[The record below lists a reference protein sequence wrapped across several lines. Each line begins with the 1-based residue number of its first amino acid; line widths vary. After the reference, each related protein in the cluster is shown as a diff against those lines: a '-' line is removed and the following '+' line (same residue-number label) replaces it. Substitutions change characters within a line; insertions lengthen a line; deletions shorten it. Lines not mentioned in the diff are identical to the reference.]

1 MRFSR
6 FGSARVSSP
15 LIVVVVL
22 GVLMLGAGAWL
33 VAEEIGN
40 ERASALTGA
49 QSRAGNTA
57 RILGEHLHQ
66 TIRRI
71 DQALLHLRD
80 EYAADPETFLAQT
93 REWRQTVYAD
103 LAFQIAAIDA
113 DGVLLFSNHAKA
125 TAKVDLS
132 DREHFRIHKAR
143 GTDELFIS
151 KPVLGRVTQKWT
163 IQFTRPLVKK
173 DGVFSG
179 VMVISID
186 VDHLSS
192 FYRSVDVGREGVV
205 ALVGADRV
213 IRARGAGGEREN
225 AGQPDKLIGQTV
237 ADRPFF
243 KPDAPPAGLVRFE
256 STLDAVARLGG
267 YSRLSA
273 YPLYVMVL
281 FNERE
286 VLGELAEHESETV
299 AGAAAAGV
307 FVILCLGVI
316 IALIHRQS
324 RDKRRLEEAHDKLAA
339 LEERWRLALEAVGDG
354 VWDWDIASDD
364 VYFSARW
371 KAMLGYDENELTGR
385 LDEWKSRIHPDDL
398 ENVIADVKKLL
409 SEENRFYINEHRVK
423 CRDGVYK
430 WVLDRGVVVAR
441 DDQGQAARAVGT
453 HTDISRR
460 KEMEEALQAKSTAL
474 LRSNRELEAFA
485 YVASHD
491 LRQPL
496 RTVNSYAVLLTR
508 ELGDAISD
516 DAKEFIGFIR
526 EGAQRMDRL
535 IIDLLEYSR
544 VGRNPAP
551 FVKLSADQTVRDALL
566 NLTAAL
572 QESGATVEIAPDL
585 PEIQGDES
593 ELIRLF
599 QNIIGNAVKYRAA
612 DRPPV
617 IKIDAQADE
626 NGFYCFAVRDNGVGI
641 ASEDFERVF
650 GIFQRL
656 QATAATAE
664 GSGIG
669 LAVCKK
675 IVERHGGRIRL
686 SSVPDV
692 GSEFFFTLPAA

>member
-6 FGSARVSSP
+6 SGSFWLSSP
-15 LIVVVVL
+15 LIVVAFL
-22 GVLMLGAGAWL
+22 GVLMLGAGGWL

-49 QSRAGNTA
+49 QTRAGNTA

-80 EYAADPETFLAQT
+80 EYAADPEAFLILT
-93 REWRQTVYAD
+93 KEWRQTVYAD

-113 DGVLLFSNHAKA
+113 DGMMLFSNHAKA

-132 DREHFRIHKAR
+132 DREHFRIHKTR

-213 IRARGAGGEREN
+213 IRARGAGGEQEA
-225 AGQPDKLIGQTV
+225 AGYPDKLIGQTV
-237 ADRPFF
+237 VDRSFF
-243 KPDAPPAGLVRFE
+243 NTDAPPAGLIRFQ
-256 STLDAVARLGG
+256 STLDTITRLGA
-267 YSRLSA
+267 YNRLSA

-281 FNERE
+281 FGEQE
-286 VLGELAEHESETV
+286 ILGELAEHESETV
-299 AGAAAAGV
+299 AGAAAAGA
-307 FVILCLGVI
+307 FTILCLGVI
-316 IALIHRQS
+316 IALIHRQN
-324 RDKRRLEEAHDKLAA
+324 RDKRRLEEAHGKLAA

-354 VWDWDIASDD
+354 VWDWDVASDD
-364 VYFSARW
+364 VYFSPRW
-371 KAMLGYDENELTGR
+371 KAMLGYGENELTER

-398 ENVIADVKKLL
+398 DNVGADVGKLL
-409 SEENRFYINEHRVK
+409 AGENRFYTNEHRVK

-441 DDQGQAARAVGT
+441 DGRGQALRAVGT
-453 HTDISRR
+453 HTDITRR
-460 KEMEEALQAKSTAL
+460 KEMEEALQAKSAAL

-508 ELGDAISD
+508 ELGDAISA

-526 EGAQRMDRL
+526 DGAQRMDRL

-551 FVKLSADQTVRDALL
+551 FVKLPADQTVRDALL

-572 QESGATVEIAPDL
+572 QESEATVEIAPDL
-585 PEIQGDES
+585 PQIQGDES

-617 IKIDAQADE
+617 IRIDAQADE

-641 ASEDFERVF
+641 APEDFERVF

-656 QATAATAE
+656 QTTAATAE

-686 SSVPDV
+686 SSVPGM